1 MWPVPS
7 SVMLCRTMRS
17 LQPTYWARVAFISW
31 AGAEVWRSA
40 SGMVS

>member
-7 SVMLCRTMRS
+7 SVMLWSTMRS
-17 LQPTYWARVAFISW
+17 LQPTYWARMDFISW

-40 SGMVS
+40 RGMVS